1 MYKLQL
7 DIQRTKAAM
16 NCLCTTRQKGEF
28 FERIL
33 NYAEDGTDEPSDDAD
48 VEKMFSIIKLDIDAN
63 KARYLERKAN
73 QNVQQTK

>member
-16 NCLCTTRQKGEF
+16 NCLYHDFQKGYL

-33 NYAEDGTDEPSDDAD
+33 NYAEDGTNEPSDDAD

-63 KARYLERKAN
+63 
-73 QNVQQTK
+73 